1 MKYYLSKSLLESL
14 IEGTSDQKS
23 ILVESIGN
31 LIRGQHLFYTGTI
44 SILPILEKQKDPIQ
58 RDIVWTQIKRLCLEI
73 LDFKS
78 ENLSLAQK
86 LSKEF
91 GNAEWIWNEMA
102 IAIEKDLD
110 GFVTI
115 DKNLPNQKMIK
126 VLLAQEINFNGI
138 A

>member
-1 MKYYLSKSLLESL
+1 MRYYLSKSLLESL

-31 LIRGQHLFYTGTI
+31 LIKEQHLFYTGTI
-44 SILPILEKQKDPIQ
+44 SILPILEKQKDAIQ
-58 RDIVWTQIKRLCLEI
+58 RDIVWTQVKRLCLEI

-91 GNAEWIWNEMA
+91 GGAEWIWNEMA

-110 GFVTI
+110 GFITI

>member
-14 IEGTSDQKS
+14 VWDSSGLKTIVTNS
-23 ILVESIGN
+23 VER
-31 LIRGQHLFYTGTI
+31 LIKEQHFFYTGTI
-44 SILPILEKQKDPIQ
+44 SILPLLEKEKDPIKREILWNQ
-58 RDIVWTQIKRLCLEI
+58 TKRLCLDI
-73 LDFKS
+73 LDFRS

-91 GNAEWIWNEMA
+91 GDLELIWNEIA

-110 GFVTI
+110 GFITV
-115 DKNLPNQKMIK
+115 DKNLPDQKMIK
-126 VLLAQEINFNGI
+126 VLLAQEINFDGI